1 MQQGSDNIE
10 INETIADITHD
21 RFLVCSADGRI
32 IFSNKAMQKAL
43 GYTESELKQKNF
55 FHIAAHEDLISAKS
69 FFQHADEV
77 PSETHELVLNAKQD
91 IVKLHLKFLQKNDLI
106 YIYGSKLYAEY
117 DMFRKKLKTEIA
129 NAIKIHRTSL
139 PQELPS
145 AENISFASLYLPAEE
160 LGGDLYDVFKV
171 DHGLL
176 NGYFDQY
183 MCFIADVSGHGLDSA
198 MLAMFVKDTI
208 RSFFSLRHI
217 PGQVLSPKEIMDFFV
232 EQYIKEGYP
241 DEYLVCL
248 SLVIIDMNAKELIYC
263 NAGIHECPLL
273 IRDKDAI
280 IELKHGGLPV
290 SSAIDSEWMVYE
302 EHSISLTDQMT
313 LFLMSDGLSEQ
324 RSGTEVYESRIKNLF
339 SKIYSLDAEQ
349 IVDEIHCDFTGFV
362 GNEKISDDI
371 TLIVV
376 KLLEQF
382 N

>member
-1 MQQGSDNIE
+1 MQQGFDNIE
-10 INETIADITHD
+10 INETISDITHD
-21 RFLVCSADGRI
+21 RFLVCSIDGQI
-32 IFSNKAMQKAL
+32 LYSNKAMRNAL
-43 GYTESELKQKNF
+43 GYSEAQLKQKNF
-55 FHIAAHEDLISAKS
+55 FDFTAHQHLISAKS
-69 FFQHADEV
+69 IFLHAAEE
-77 PSETHELVLNAKQD
+77 PSKTHELVLNAKHD
-91 IVKLHLKFLQKNDLI
+91 IIKLHLRFLRKNDLI
-106 YIYGSKLYAEY
+106 YIYGSEIYAEY
-117 DMFRKKLKTEIA
+117 ERLRKKLKTEIT

-139 PQELPS
+139 PQGLPS

-176 NGYFDQY
+176 NDYFDQY
-183 MCFIADVSGHGLDSA
+183 VCFIADVSGHGLDSA

-248 SLVIIDMNAKELIYC
+248 SLVVIDLNAKELIYC

-273 IRDKDAI
+273 IRDKEAI

-290 SSAIDSEWMVYE
+290 SSAIDMEWMKYE
-302 EHSISLTDQMT
+302 EHSISLTEQMT

-324 RSGTEVYESRIKNLF
+324 RSGTRIYESRIKNLF
-339 SKIYSLDAEQ
+339 SEIYSLDAEQ

-376 KLLEQF
+376 KLLEKI